1 VLTDDGDARVADRCE
16 VEVEQI
22 SREFVEDQC
31 GFRSGE
37 QRKQAGD
44 IEELGF
50 GAYGNR
56 GVGRTGSA
64 GVVLGTATN
73 GDSFESARG
82 RCQQS

>member
-1 VLTDDGDARVADRCE
+1 MVTNDGYGRVADRCE
-16 VEVEQI
+16 VVVEEI
-22 SREFVEDQC
+22 TRDFVKDLF

-37 QRKQAGD
+37 QRKQARG

-64 GVVLGTATN
+64 GVVLGTAAN
-73 GDSFESARG
+73 GDGFESAR
-82 RCQQS
+82 RCCQRS